1 MIKFIQNLFNPPLKL
16 TEDEARVKTVI
27 EKLLA
32 NNDTKFRFAPLTNSI
47 LLKQK
52 EKEYYLLIDGS
63 HIKISNH
70 TFSLD
75 KQFRLNFIE
84 NMKTLIFTRMESD
97 RIGAINEIFKNERN
111 LLDGMINS
119 LTPVPNNPTANELY

>member
-16 TEDEARVKTVI
+16 TEDETRVKTVI

-32 NNDTKFRFAPLTNSI
+32 NNDTKFRFAPFSNSI

-52 EKEYYLLIDGS
+52 EKEYALLIEGS
-63 HIKISNH
+63 HIKISNDS
-70 TFSLD
+70 FSLD

-84 NMKTLIFTRMESD
+84 EMKILIFTRMESD
-97 RIGAINEIFKNERN
+97 RLAAINEIFKNDRS
-111 LLDGMINS
+111 LLDGMIKN
-119 LTPVPNNPTANELY
+119 LGDGTANEL